1 MSVTRLH
8 LIFDAD
14 DTLWENN
21 VWFERVIEDFTAWIA
36 HPTLDAGTIRATLN
50 DIERAN
56 AAAHGYGTRVF
67 LRSLHDCFEH
77 LLEQPPTAEDRAR
90 IDALAAPLLHHAV
103 EPMPGVLETLDVLRR
118 HHDLL
123 LLTKGDEEEQSRKIE
138 ASGLAGH
145 FRRVVIVPE
154 KTAAVYAELI
164 TRERLDATRAWM
176 IGNSPKSDVL
186 PALEAGMGAVFVPNA
201 NTWALEHATLDEG
214 AERLIRVER
223 LADLL
228 AYF

>member
-1 MSVTRLH
+1 VTSTGLH

-21 VWFERVIEDFTAWIA
+21 ILFERVIDDFSAWIA
-36 HPTLDAGTIRATLN
+36 HPTLDVDTIRATLD

-56 AAAHGYGTRVF
+56 AAAHGYGTKVF

-77 LLEQPPTAEDRAR
+77 LLDQPPTAGDRAR
-90 IDALAAPLLHHAV
+90 IDALAAPLLHHTV
-103 EPMPGVLETLDVLRR
+103 EPMPGVLDTLDALRER
-118 HHDLL
+118 HDLL
-123 LLTKGDEEEQSRKIE
+123 LLTKGDEEEQSGKIE
-138 ASGLAGH
+138 ASGLADH
-145 FRRVVIVPE
+145 FRRIVIVRE
-154 KTAAVYAELI
+154 KTAAVYSELLA
-164 TRERLDATRAWM
+164 TEALDADRAWM

-186 PALEAGMGAVFVPNA
+186 PALAAGMGAVFVPNE

-214 AERLIRVER
+214 AGRFIRIER

-228 AYF
+228 DHF